1 MIERNLASELKKV
14 AQWYPVTTVVGPRQS
29 GKTTLCKQ
37 VFPDKAYVSLEA
49 LDVRRQALEDPRGLL
64 AEYPDGAVI
73 DEVQHAPD
81 LLSYLQV
88 EVDARPDKGRFIL
101 TGSQHLA
108 ISGKV
113 SQSLA
118 GRTAVLQL
126 LPLSLD
132 EIQRFESA
140 PSTLLDV
147 LWRGSWPAIHDRQ
160 MPADRWLADYVAT
173 YVQRDARDL
182 LRIGDLHAFTTFI
195 RLCAGRTASVLN
207 LSSLGADLGVSH
219 NTARSWLSVL
229 EASFLAFRLP
239 PWHRNLKKQLVKAP
253 KIHMCD
259 SGLACHLLAI
269 RSPEELRHHPLRGAI
284 FESWVVAE
292 RAKALSHAGQPV
304 DLHYFRDHKGL
315 EVDLVHA
322 TGGGIE
328 LLEAKAGA
336 TVPGDAFASLNRV
349 AGLLDRVGEARAVQ
363 RTLVFGGERGQRRS
377 DGARVL
383 PWCDPTGRVGSG
395 DLGGSERRR

>member
-1 MIERNLASELKKV
+1 MIRRNLAPELQKV
-14 AQWYPVTTVVGPRQS
+14 ARWYPIATVVGPRQS
-29 GKTTLCKQ
+29 GKTTLCRQ

-49 LDVRRQALEDPRGLL
+49 LDVRRHAVEDPRGFI
-64 AEYPDGAVI
+64 AEHADGAII
-73 DEVQHAPD
+73 DEVQHAPE

-88 EVDARPDKGRFIL
+88 EVDARPEKGRFVL

-108 ISGKV
+108 ISGRV

-132 EIQRFESA
+132 ELQRFERH
-140 PSTLLDV
+140 PKTLLDV
-147 LWRGSWPAIHDRQ
+147 LWQGAWPAIHDRQ

-182 LRIGDLHAFTTFI
+182 LRIGDLQAFTTFI
-195 RLCAGRTASVLN
+195 RLCAGRTSGVLN
-207 LSSLGADLGVSH
+207 LSSLGADLGISH

-229 EASFLAFRLP
+229 EASFLVFRLP
-239 PWHRNLKKQLVKAP
+239 PWHRNLKTQLVKAA
-253 KIHMCD
+253 KLHLWD

-292 RAKALSHAGQPV
+292 RAKALSHAGQAI

-322 TGGGIE
+322 TGGGVE
-328 LLEAKAGA
+328 LLEVKAGA
-336 TVPGDAFASLNRV
+336 TVPGDAFASLNRL
-349 AGLLDRVGEARAVQ
+349 AGLLDRAGETRPVT
-363 RTLVFGGERGQRRS
+363 RTLVFGGDQGQQRS
-377 DGARVL
+377 DGARIL
-383 PWCDPTGRVGSG
+383 PWSRPVGG
-395 DLGGSERRR
+395 